1 MLRKLHMGGMYA
13 ILPSYCSS
21 LNDMSFSQH
30 ERVTRKPTSRVRVR
44 SPTPMSL
51 DEGTP
56 YTTGPNI
63 SASSPPKTPKTP
75 KRRRVV
81 NTSEEEEPDK
91 PSPATP
97 TPKRKFTR

>member
-1 MLRKLHMGGMYA
+1 MLRNPHMNGIYA

-21 LNDMSFSQH
+21 LNDISFSQH
-30 ERVTRKPTSRVRVR
+30 GRITRKSTSRVQVQ

-51 DEGTP
+51 DKGTP
-56 YTTGPNI
+56 DTASPNKLT
-63 SASSPPKTPKTP
+63 SSPPKTPRTP